1 MWVKYDVIGGRGRVV
16 GSGEGGA
23 SEVTHLSRHDNHEG
37 RRRGNHHKVSVYT
50 YIQHVRTLYMYIQC
64 ISYVLYYVCVKLAN
78 GRAQT

>member
-23 SEVTHLSRHDNHEG
+23 AEVTHLSRHDNHER

-50 YIQHVRTLYMYIQC
+50 CTCMHFLCT
-64 ISYVLYYVCVKLAN
+64 VLCKELVVELLCV
-78 GRAQT
+78 